1 MNKIAKNWFV
11 RWEKLSKDS
20 KKVLADEF
28 LEVMKEE
35 GVSIEDLDKDLE
47 KFYYEIFFKDP
58 MIRKD
63 LYRRI
68 IRLAKTVSK

>member
-1 MNKIAKNWFV
+1 MKLGAKWLGRWNKLDKN
-11 RWEKLSKDS
+11 S
-20 KKVLADEF
+20 KKMLGDEF
-28 LEVMKEE
+28 IEVMKEE
-35 GVSIEDLDKDLE
+35 NVTLEDLDKDME
-47 KFYYEIFFKDP
+47 RFYYDIFCKDP